1 MRSLSEFGLREED
14 SVMEVKTDSLSR
26 SDVTGMI
33 EVPMGL
39 QG

>member
-26 SDVTGMI
+26 SDVTGVI
-33 EVPMGL
+33 EVHMGL